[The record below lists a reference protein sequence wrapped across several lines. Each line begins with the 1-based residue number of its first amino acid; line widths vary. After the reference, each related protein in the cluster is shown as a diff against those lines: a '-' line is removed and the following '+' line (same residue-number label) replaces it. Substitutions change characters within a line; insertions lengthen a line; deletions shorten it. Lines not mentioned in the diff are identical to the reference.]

1 MEGLGRAG
9 LEIVGSYP
17 SPFVYIVKDE
27 HSVAICEGLC
37 CKGMHAMA
45 AKACTGRRPAT
56 YCGFPGLGRRP
67 TEQGVRREALPPLR
81 NGILPSLCLPQT
93 VSWLGRR
100 RDRPVKMLRNQWP
113 VAKSARNNGR
123 QQRTFCNAISGP

>member
-45 AKACTGRRPAT
+45 AKACTGRPSGHLVRFSWTRTASNRA
-56 YCGFPGLGRRP
+56 GR
-67 TEQGVRREALPPLR
+67 
-81 NGILPSLCLPQT
+81 
-93 VSWLGRR
+93 
-100 RDRPVKMLRNQWP
+100 
-113 VAKSARNNGR
+113 
-123 QQRTFCNAISGP
+123 